1 MRQLRL
7 RSTAYRRPPDIRKSG
22 RISSGLT
29 ALILSTAWSQ
39 VAGAQSI
46 GPVIQEPDDVPG
58 TRIIAGFSPIGYDFQ
73 GFHVLPSVT
82 FGAGLD
88 SNVFSRKTV
97 RESDV
102 VVQSEPRLRVRRE
115 GRFSSIAFDAV
126 ARTNTYLR
134 LSDQDSTEYR
144 FDGTYTRGTVSPDSI
159 SVNVNYRRE
168 AVLRGTVENDLIG
181 GEPLMRRVLGA
192 SITGRKQFNRVSIDG
207 QAIAGRQRYEDI
219 ENGGAE
225 RIDQSFRNVVRYGAR
240 GVLSYQ
246 ASSRTS
252 IFTGIEYDRFDY
264 ARSPLLENRD
274 ATNWSGT
281 AGLRYELSRVLVA
294 QLGVGYR
301 SYNFTDPQ
309 LGAIKGL
316 ALSGH
321 LRYFPSRLVALRGVI
336 EQSNTTSPYD
346 LVGAVTLTSARV
358 EIEYEMRRSL
368 SWNAS
373 TKVTLEDYAHED
385 YSAGRY
391 EISAGPRFRFN
402 RWLSANANVGF
413 TKRFVNGPAP
423 FDRYSKVVAVL
434 SVTLAR

>member
-1 MRQLRL
+1 M
-7 RSTAYRRPPDIRKSG
+7 
-22 RISSGLT
+22 
-29 ALILSTAWSQ
+29 
-39 VAGAQSI
+39 
-46 GPVIQEPDDVPG
+46 IQEPDDVPG

-373 TKVTLEDYAHED
+373 TKVTLEDYQRVDE
-385 YSAGRY
+385 
-391 EISAGPRFRFN
+391 
-402 RWLSANANVGF
+402 VG
-413 TKRFVNGPAP
+413 VI
-423 FDRYSKVVAVL
+423 
-434 SVTLAR
+434 

>member
-1 MRQLRL
+1 M
-7 RSTAYRRPPDIRKSG
+7 
-22 RISSGLT
+22 
-29 ALILSTAWSQ
+29 
-39 VAGAQSI
+39 
-46 GPVIQEPDDVPG
+46 
-58 TRIIAGFSPIGYDFQ
+58 
-73 GFHVLPSVT
+73 
-82 FGAGLD
+82 
-88 SNVFSRKTV
+88 
-97 RESDV
+97 
-102 VVQSEPRLRVRRE
+102 
-115 GRFSSIAFDAV
+115 
-126 ARTNTYLR
+126 
-134 LSDQDSTEYR
+134 
-144 FDGTYTRGTVSPDSI
+144 
-159 SVNVNYRRE
+159 NVNYRRE

-192 SITGRKQFNRVSIDG
+192 SIIGRKQFNRVSIDG

>member
-144 FDGTYTRGTVSPDSI
+144 FDGT
-159 SVNVNYRRE
+159 
-168 AVLRGTVENDLIG
+168 
-181 GEPLMRRVLGA
+181 
-192 SITGRKQFNRVSIDG
+192 
-207 QAIAGRQRYEDI
+207 
-219 ENGGAE
+219 
-225 RIDQSFRNVVRYGAR
+225 
-240 GVLSYQ
+240 
-246 ASSRTS
+246 
-252 IFTGIEYDRFDY
+252 
-264 ARSPLLENRD
+264 
-274 ATNWSGT
+274 
-281 AGLRYELSRVLVA
+281 
-294 QLGVGYR
+294 
-301 SYNFTDPQ
+301 
-309 LGAIKGL
+309 
-316 ALSGH
+316 
-321 LRYFPSRLVALRGVI
+321 
-336 EQSNTTSPYD
+336 
-346 LVGAVTLTSARV
+346 
-358 EIEYEMRRSL
+358 
-368 SWNAS
+368 
-373 TKVTLEDYAHED
+373 
-385 YSAGRY
+385 
-391 EISAGPRFRFN
+391 
-402 RWLSANANVGF
+402 
-413 TKRFVNGPAP
+413 
-423 FDRYSKVVAVL
+423 
-434 SVTLAR
+434 